1 MNGIRSDSN
10 VFIRLWALWK
20 REIIFFS
27 RRPLLL
33 VILFVAPVALL
44 LFFTSLMG
52 SGLPTDMPA
61 GVIDADN
68 TSVTRQLVR
77 TLDAMENTD
86 LRQSYPDFHS
96 AHEAMRRG
104 EIYAFIYIPEGT
116 TERALAQRQPKIS
129 FYTNEAYFVAGSLLM
144 RDLRTL
150 SEMAGMAVSRQTFT
164 AKGMTD
170 DAAMAAVRP
179 IVIEGHPI
187 GNPVLDYSVY
197 LSNIIVPGCILLLVL
212 IFTPYTIGLEWKRGD
227 QRRVYMMAGQ
237 SSTVALAGKLIP
249 QTLLFSLMMLLCD
262 VVFYKYLHFPCRCG
276 LWAMWGVGTLCIIAA
291 QAFGTFIFGLLQ
303 GQVRMS
309 MSICSLWG
317 IVSFSLS
324 GMSFPVMAMSPVLQA
339 VAWLFPLRHYY
350 LLYVN
355 QALHGYPI
363 IYEWP
368 SLVALMSFTLLPLL
382 TLPLYRHA
390 FRHAN
395 YKP

>member
-1 MNGIRSDSN
+1 MKRKN
-10 VFIRLWALWK
+10 VFARLWKLWM
-20 REIIFFS
+20 RELGFFS
-27 RRPLLL
+27 RRPLML
-33 VILFVAPVALL
+33 VVMFIAPILL
-44 LFFTSLMG
+44 LIFFLSLM
-52 SGLPTDMPA
+52 SAGLPTDLPA
-61 GVIDADN
+61 GVVDEDN
-68 TSVTRQLVR
+68 TSTTRTLVR

-86 LRQSYPDFHS
+86 LRYHFNSFS
-96 AHEAMRRG
+96 EARDAMQRG
-104 EIYAFIYIPEGT
+104 EIYAFFHIPEGT
-116 TERALAQRQPKIS
+116 TEQAIGQRRPKIA
-129 FYTNEAYFVAGSLLM
+129 FYTNESYFIAGSLLM
-144 RDLRTL
+144 RDMRTAA
-150 SEMAGMAVSRQTFT
+150 EMFGMGISRQTFL

-179 IVIEGHPI
+179 IVIEAHPL

-212 IFTPYTIGLEWKRGD
+212 IFTPYTIGLEWKRGK
-227 QRRVYMMAGQ
+227 QRRVYNELAGQ
-237 SSTVALAGKLIP
+237 SSTVFLVGKLVP
-249 QTLLFSLMMLLCD
+249 QAMLFSLMMLLCD